1 MICETETWEVEIT
14 DQLEQGE
21 QGAKGIQSTKGPKG
35 RSAADATLHSLLL
48 DPFDD
53 LPL

>member
-1 MICETETWEVEIT
+1 MIGETESWEVEIT
-14 DQLEQGE
+14 DQLGQGE
-21 QGAKGIQSTKGPKG
+21 RGAKGIKPTKGSKG